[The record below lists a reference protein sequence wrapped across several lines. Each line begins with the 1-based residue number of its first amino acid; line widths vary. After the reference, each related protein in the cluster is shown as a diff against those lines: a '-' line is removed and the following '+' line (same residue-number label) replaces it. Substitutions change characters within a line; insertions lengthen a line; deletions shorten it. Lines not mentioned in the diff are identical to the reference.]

1 MWNNELEM
9 AFIENFQ
16 AEPIL
21 WDVKHR
27 SYKDKSLNHDAWNR
41 IQEKMNI
48 PVPELKKKKESLFA
62 SYRKYRKMVR
72 DSYTSG
78 AGEDEVYK
86 PIWFAYDA
94 LDSFLNDGLTPR
106 ATINTTSRVRNLYL
120 LIN

>member
-1 MWNNELEM
+1 M

-48 PVPELKKKKESLFA
+48 PVPELKKRKNLFSQA
-62 SYRKYRKMVR
+62 TENIEKWLEILIHRVPVKMR
-72 DSYTSG
+72 CTNQY
-78 AGEDEVYK
+78 
-86 PIWFAYDA
+86 
-94 LDSFLNDGLTPR
+94 GLRMMHSTH
-106 ATINTTSRVRNLYL
+106 S
-120 LIN
+120 

>member
-48 PVPELKKKKESLFA
+48 PVPELKKKK
-62 SYRKYRKMVR
+62 
-72 DSYTSG
+72 
-78 AGEDEVYK
+78 
-86 PIWFAYDA
+86 
-94 LDSFLNDGLTPR
+94 
-106 ATINTTSRVRNLYL
+106 
-120 LIN
+120 

>member
-48 PVPELKKKKESLFA
+48 PIPEFKKKERISF
-62 SYRKYRKMVR
+62 RKLQK
-72 DSYTSG
+72 
-78 AGEDEVYK
+78 
-86 PIWFAYDA
+86 I
-94 LDSFLNDGLTPR
+94 
-106 ATINTTSRVRNLYL
+106 
-120 LIN
+120 